1 MVTTTTTTT
10 TTSLTAH
17 NAALARSLGAAGLL
31 DEARVRPLLTPAIL
45 GGLAVRPRVAFGGKP
60 VDNGAFF
67 RAGECKQQPRVVV
80 EEEEEGGKETASSSS
95 YLLMMVDPDAPSPD
109 DYRFAY
115 WRHLVIGGL
124 RPGAE
129 EGGAGVKE
137 LTAYLGP
144 GPKDE

>member
-1 MVTTTTTTT
+1 MATTTTP
-10 TTSLTAH
+10 LTAH
-17 NAALARSLGAAGLL
+17 NAALVRSLGAAGLL
-31 DEARVRPLLTPAIL
+31 DEARVQPLLTPAIL
-45 GGLAVRPRVAFGGKP
+45 GGLTARPRVVFGGKP
-60 VDNGAFF
+60 VENGAFF

-80 EEEEEGGKETASSSS
+80 EEEDEGKSASS
-95 YLLMMVDPDAPSPD
+95 YLFMMVDPDAPSPD

-124 RPGAE
+124 RAGTEEKE
-129 EGGAGVKE
+129 EGGAGAKE